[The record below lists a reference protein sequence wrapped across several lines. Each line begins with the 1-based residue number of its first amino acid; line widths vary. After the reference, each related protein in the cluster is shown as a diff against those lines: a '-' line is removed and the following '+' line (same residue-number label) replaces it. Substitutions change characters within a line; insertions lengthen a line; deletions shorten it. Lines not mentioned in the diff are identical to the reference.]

1 MLVVAALAARAGSTP
16 AAMIT
21 ATRRWTGSA
30 ANAGSRSAWFSR
42 PAIFDHQAS
51 ALNVAG
57 LVQTSPDASDSGDP
71 TLKYPITGMASCCP
85 ARRER
90 PRGRR
95 AAEQR

>member
-30 ANAGSRSAWFSR
+30 ANNGQSVSLVFR
-42 PAIFDHQAS
+42 PAIFDRHVL
-51 ALNVAG
+51 AL
-57 LVQTSPDASDSGDP
+57 D
-71 TLKYPITGMASCCP
+71 ITGLLQALAKAPQAPRLPVRRLGIEVADNWHRRLLC

-90 PRGRR
+90 PRGHR
-95 AAEQR
+95 